1 MALED
6 SPELFFE
13 RFAEAAFEAEV
24 LPAPVGHPL
33 LTLALPGGLLF
44 AFDRGAPPAPHG
56 RVTLLLHGVAR
67 HHAPEEGPPTAK
79 RLSGGGYFLRGE
91 VTRAFGEGFY
101 LLESLAPILVYAEA
115 PLELGQQIAVELAP
129 PLMGF
134 RP

>member
-24 LPAPVGHPL
+24 LPAPMGYSL
-33 LTLALPGGLLF
+33 LPLALPGGLLF

-67 HHAPEEGPPTAK
+67 RHAPEEGPPAAEP
-79 RLSGGGYFLRGE
+79 LPGGGYRLRGE

-101 LLESLAPILVYAEA
+101 LLGSLAPALIYAPV
-115 PLELGQQIAVELAP
+115 PLELGRRVAVELAP